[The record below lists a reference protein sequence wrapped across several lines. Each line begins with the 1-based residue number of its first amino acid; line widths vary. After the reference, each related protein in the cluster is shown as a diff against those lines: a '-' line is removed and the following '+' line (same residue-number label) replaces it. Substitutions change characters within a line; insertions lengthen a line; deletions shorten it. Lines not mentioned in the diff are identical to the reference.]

1 MQKLTWMIFGLLA
14 AAVSA
19 AQAGDGAG
27 ITPSA
32 EQLQWARWQGRMS
45 VGAEPTGLKLNTVSL
60 MGDYY
65 FTGSLLGSRRAGGFR
80 ATSGLLLG
88 PRTQS
93 WLGQPGL
100 SAGSTFSIATQAFG
114 QPAAL
119 PAAGD
124 APTDTATLPYLGLG
138 YTGLSLRGGWSFNA
152 DLGLVARSP
161 GNVVKFGRSQSLDD
175 TVRELRLAPMLQFGV
190 TYSF

>member
-14 AAVSA
+14 AAASA

-32 EQLQWARWQGRMS
+32 EQLQWARWQGRVS
-45 VGAEPTGLKLNTVSL
+45 LGTEPAGLKLNTVSL

-100 SAGSTFSIATQAFG
+100 SAGNSFSIATQAFG
-114 QPAAL
+114 KRAPNVGWHGLPRKQRCVQGRRLPIDAVGVFLKAPSPA
-119 PAAGD
+119 GI
-124 APTDTATLPYLGLG
+124 
-138 YTGLSLRGGWSFNA
+138 
-152 DLGLVARSP
+152 
-161 GNVVKFGRSQSLDD
+161 Q
-175 TVRELRLAPMLQFGV
+175 
-190 TYSF
+190 

>member
-1 MQKLTWMIFGLLA
+1 MQKLTWMIFGLFA
-14 AAVSA
+14 AAASA
-19 AQAGDGAG
+19 AQASDGFTA
-27 ITPSA
+27 TS

-45 VGAEPTGLKLNTVSL
+45 LGTEPAGLKLNTVSL

-100 SAGSTFSIATQAFG
+100 SAGNSFSIATQAFG

-124 APTDTATLPYLGLG
+124 SPADNATLPYLGLG

-175 TVRELRLAPMLQFGV
+175 SVRELRLSPLLQFGV
-190 TYSF
+190 SYSF

>member
-1 MQKLTWMIFGLLA
+1 MQALTWMIFGLLA
-14 AAVSA
+14 TAASA
-19 AQAGDGAG
+19 AQASDGDGLTA
-27 ITPSA
+27 SA
-32 EQLQWARWQGRMS
+32 EQLQWARWQGRVS
-45 VGAEPTGLKLNTVSL
+45 FGTEAPGLNTVGL

-65 FTGSLLGSRRAGGFR
+65 FTSSLTGSRRAGGFR
-80 ATSGLLLG
+80 ATSGLLVG

-100 SAGSTFSIATQAFG
+100 SAGAAFSVGNQPFG
-114 QPAAL
+114 QTSAL

-124 APTDTATLPYLGLG
+124 NPSDNATLPYLGLG

-175 TVRELRLAPMLQFGV
+175 TLRELRLSPLLQLGV
-190 TYSF
+190 SYSF